1 MDAETREIRLDE
13 RRSIQEET
21 QAEEEDLPEEAGE
34 EEAADEKA
42 GVKPDAGAAGKASSI
57 SRMVKGATLAE
68 ALANGVKVAS
78 GMDIGEIEKKASKR
92 DEDMRI
98 TGQMKIEEILAA
110 WEAKQKDNA
119 EAIEAQKK
127 RDEEKLAEEK
137 REGAAPPRGGGKI
150 G

>member
-1 MDAETREIRLDE
+1 MKEDSPIRK
-13 RRSIQEET
+13 T
-21 QAEEEDLPEEAGE
+21 
-34 EEAADEKA
+34 
-42 GVKPDAGAAGKASSI
+42 
-57 SRMVKGATLAE
+57 VKGATLAE

-78 GMDIGEIEKKASKR
+78 GMDIEDIEKKASPKR

-127 RDEEKLAEEK
+127 RDEEKLAEKK
-137 REGAAPPRGGGKI
+137 REAQRRREEEARRIEEQQRAAEEAREDRGAEGCRGGQEAGR
-150 G
+150 GAG